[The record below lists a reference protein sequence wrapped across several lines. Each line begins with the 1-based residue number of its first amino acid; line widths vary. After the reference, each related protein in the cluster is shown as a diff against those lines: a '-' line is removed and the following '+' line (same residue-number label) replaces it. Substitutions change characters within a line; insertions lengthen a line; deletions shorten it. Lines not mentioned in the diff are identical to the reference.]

1 MKQINRILSL
11 MMALMLLVSLAVPVM
26 AEGNDEPGTVT
37 IPTEGEH
44 SITINNAANGHTY
57 EAYMIFYGEHHVI
70 TSESD
75 PILTDLVWGSGVSAY
90 DGAAV
95 EAGTPAGSVAGTL
108 NDSNVVA
115 FSKKLTLSDPVKRV
129 EAANGVCVF
138 EEMPSGYYLVKDK
151 DDSIKN
157 TAHDAYTNYIIQ
169 VVGNA
174 QASLKVNVP
183 TLEKSVQD
191 INDSTQ
197 NPAKPE
203 THKPNADHDIGDDVP
218 FHIHINIGSNV
229 EDYPSYEMVVT
240 DIMSKGLTFNEESVE
255 ISTDLK
261 TFVKDKDYTINVSG
275 ANENGDV
282 TITFAFPNLI
292 TSGITNLD
300 TIEINYTAELNDNA
314 VIGNPGNPNKAYM
327 TYSNNPN
334 KADSY
339 GTTPESKVVIFTYQ
353 LTLNKVDG
361 NDEPL
366 NGATFKLSKYLHGN
380 EWDPIETIEGTDKS
394 VFEFKGLDD
403 GTYRIEEVEAPAGY
417 NAIKPITFT
426 IEANHDSGTVE
437 NLTATAQG
445 GSGTLFGQNS
455 GTFEADVV
463 NEMGATLPTTGGMGT
478 TILYVVG
485 AALVLVAVVML
496 VTKKRVADAE

>member
-26 AEGNDEPGTVT
+26 AEGNNESGTVT

-44 SITINNAANGHTY
+44 SITINNAVNGHTY

-70 TSESD
+70 TSETD
-75 PILTDLVWGSGVSAY
+75 PILTDLVWGSGVSHY
-90 DGAAV
+90 DKNPV
-95 EAGTPAGSVAGTL
+95 TAGTPAGSVAGTL

-115 FSKKLTLSDPVKRV
+115 FSKKLTLTTPVKSV
-129 EAANGVCVF
+129 VAANGTCVF
-138 EEMPSGYYLVKDK
+138 EKMPSGYYLVKDK
-151 DDSIKN
+151 DNSIAN

-174 QASLKVNVP
+174 VASLKVNVP
-183 TLEKSVQD
+183 TLEKSVKD

-197 NPAKPE
+197 NPNEPD

-218 FHIHINIGSNV
+218 FHIHINVGSNI

-240 DIMSKGLTFNEESVE
+240 DIMSKGLTFNENSVV

-261 TFVKDKDYTINVSG
+261 TFEKGKDYTINVSE

-300 TIEINYTAELNDNA
+300 TIAINYTAKLNENA

-361 NDEPL
+361 AGAAL
-366 NGATFKLSKYLHGN
+366 NGATFKLSKYMFGN
-380 EWDPIETIEGTDKS
+380 VWKDIKTIDGTTQS

-426 IEANHDSGTVE
+426 IEANHETGTVTS
-437 NLTATAQG
+437 LTATAQG
-445 GSGTLFGQNS
+445 GSGTLFGENGGS
-455 GTFEADVV
+455 FTVNVV